1 MSDYIIEVENLEKRF
16 GKLVAVDKISFSV
29 KSGEI
34 FGFLG
39 PNGAGK
45 TTTINI
51 LCTLVRP
58 TSGRASINGFDV
70 VRRQNQ
76 VRQQIGLV
84 FQDPSLDDKLSGIQN
99 LRFHAMVY
107 NVPAPVRKQRIE
119 QMLRMVE
126 LWDRRNSQVETYS
139 GGMKRRLELAR
150 GLLHYPRV
158 LFLDEPTLGLDP
170 QTRNR
175 IWEYI
180 LELCRQEGTTIF
192 LTTHYMDEAEK
203 AGRIAIIDN
212 GKIVALDTP
221 KKLKRIVGQDI
232 ISLKTEDNDKAAEEI
247 KLRYQIEVTSDGS
260 GLTLAVN
267 NGEKFLPDFIKE
279 LSTKILSVNLRR
291 PSLDDVFLK
300 LTGREIRDEES
311 KDYKSIAQH
320 GRFRRH

>member
-1 MSDYIIEVENLEKRF
+1 MDIIEVEELSRKF
-16 GKLVAVDKISFSV
+16 KQLIAVDRVSFKV
-29 KSGEI
+29 KETEI

-51 LCTLVRP
+51 LCTLLKP

-70 VRRQNQ
+70 VRQQSQ

-99 LRFHAMVY
+99 LNFHAMVY
-107 NVPAPVRKQRIE
+107 NVPSALRKQRVE
-119 QMLRMVE
+119 QVLRMVE
-126 LWDRRNSQVETYS
+126 LWDRRNSFVETYS

-150 GLLHYPRV
+150 GLLHRPRV

-180 LELCRQEGTTIF
+180 IEMCRQEGTTIF

-203 AGRIAIIDN
+203 AGRIAIIDE

-221 KKLKRIVGQDI
+221 KKLKKIVGQDI
-232 ISLKTEDNDKAAEEI
+232 ISVKTENDIKAIEEI
-247 KLRYQIEVTSDGS
+247 RLRYQIEARSDGG
-260 GLTLAVN
+260 GLTFSVK
-267 NGEKFLPDFIKE
+267 NGDEFLPEFIKG
-279 LSTKILSVNLRR
+279 LRTKILSVNLRR

-311 KDYKSIAQH
+311 KDYKSIAH
-320 GRFRRH
+320 HRGMRRH